1 MEDQGEAE
9 PGDHGKRHPEE
20 GEGKGLQK
28 RLAQTV
34 DGQEVRGDKAP
45 GHALHLLPGI
55 EGGYRE
61 VGEDETEQ
69 ADAEKSE
76 TGGNPFRTP
85 HGQCS

>member
-9 PGDHGKRHPEE
+9 PGGHAKRHPEE
-20 GEGKGLQK
+20 GKGNGLQK

-45 GHALHLLPGI
+45 GHARHLLPGI
-55 EGGYRE
+55 EGGHGE
-61 VGEDETEQ
+61 VGEGETEQ
-69 ADAEKSE
+69 TDADESE

-85 HGQCS
+85 HGQRS

>member
-9 PGDHGKRHPEE
+9 PGDDTKRHPDE

-34 DGQEVRGDKAP
+34 DGQEVRGDNAP
-45 GHALHLLPGI
+45 GHARHLLPGI
-55 EGGYRE
+55 EGGHGE
-61 VGEDETEQ
+61 VGEGETEQ

-76 TGGNPFRTP
+76 TGVNPFRAP
-85 HGQCS
+85 HGQRS